1 MMKKVVEVITL
12 LFLIVQKLPELI
24 QIFELDN
31 IGGIGAEKKQVILDI
46 VDAVYDTAA
55 SLFGFSWD
63 KTKVMDLASRVI
75 DAVVKFF
82 NVVGFFTHSTTTS

>member
-1 MMKKVVEVITL
+1 MMNKVVGVITL

-55 SLFGFSWD
+55 SLFSFSWD
-63 KTKVMDLASRVI
+63 KTKVMDLTSRVI

>member
-1 MMKKVVEVITL
+1 MMNKVVGVITL

-31 IGGIGAEKKQVILDI
+31 IGGIGAEKKQVVLDI
-46 VDAVYDTAA
+46 VDAVYDTAT
-55 SLFGFSWD
+55 SFLNISWD
-63 KTKVMDLASRVI
+63 KAKVMDLASRVI